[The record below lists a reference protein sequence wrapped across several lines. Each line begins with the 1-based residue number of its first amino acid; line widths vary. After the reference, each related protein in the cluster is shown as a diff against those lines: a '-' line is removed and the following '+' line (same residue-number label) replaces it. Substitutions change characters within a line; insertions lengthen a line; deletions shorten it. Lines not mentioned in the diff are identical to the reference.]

1 MICNRLLLDW
11 VLTWTTIYLVQELQI
26 PTIAVIEGAALGGG
40 LEMALSCDLRIFC
53 SLIFLIIS

>member
-26 PTIAVIEGAALGGG
+26 PTIAVIEGVALGGG
-40 LEMALSCDLRIFC
+40 LEMALSCDLRICGSF
-53 SLIFLIIS
+53 IFLIIS